1 MITKAGMINWI
12 FFMTNKVIK
21 EEKAEQEKM
30 SEAEKKIEI
39 ITGTTCF

>member
-1 MITKAGMINWI
+1 
-12 FFMTNKVIK
+12 MTNKVIK

-30 SEAEKKIEI
+30 SEAEKIEI